1 MPDDLRVQ
9 GVERVDRELLDANAL
24 VGHLVAEGSVFAFLA
39 EYRGRVFPDEDFAD
53 LFRSG
58 LGRPSMPAP
67 VAATILTLQT
77 LLDLSDAEAAEAA
90 RCDLRWKVATGMAL
104 DDKGFHPSTLTYWR
118 RRLAMSARPHRINEA
133 VRRIVEETGILR
145 GRHRR
150 AVDST
155 IVADAVAT
163 QDTIT
168 QLVAAVR
175 RVARQVPGAA
185 EQIAAVC
192 TGHDYSQPGKP
203 SIDWDDPAAKDALVS
218 ALVND
223 ANALVAALIDTEL
236 DEQAQSA
243 LALLALVAG
252 QDVEPAEGSDGTDG
266 RWRIARKVAE
276 DRVISIVDPEAR
288 HTRKSPEARRDGY
301 RAHVAAEPGTGIIT
315 DEEMTKA
322 AGTENSDPAVAER
335 FLAADI
341 ANSNNSTDNQSTDD
355 EQADS
360 GQATD
365 APARREW
372 YGDSAYGTGDLRG
385 AVDGAGHEAVIKPK
399 PLQSPVEGGFT
410 VDDFTVDEENQTVT
424 VPTAT
429 RGRSAP
435 PGSRRSAPCAV
446 TAHCASG
453 APRPRP
459 AGRSSCTTAMTCCAR
474 PAVTGGTTQTCAS
487 VTGGTGPTS
496 NALSPKSPAVADDA
510 SNCATGAPNAT
521 THGSS
526 AALPLS
532 ICATS
537 STGAWNSPED
547 GSWPP
552 PEPRPPPR
560 DPPPAMTP
568 PRTAPQRWHRLR
580 TNGSRPY
587 PQPPDTTPRTS
598 IFRGL
603 LEA

>member
-1 MPDDLRVQ
+1 MQ
-9 GVERVDRELLDANAL
+9 GVERADRELLDAGAL

-39 EYRGRVFPDEDFAD
+39 EHRGRVFPDGEFAD
-53 LFRSG
+53 LFPSG
-58 LGRPSMPAP
+58 LGRPSMPAS
-67 VAATILTLQT
+67 VAASILTLQT
-77 LLDLSDAEAAEAA
+77 LLDLSDAETAEAA

-118 RRLAMSARPHRINEA
+118 RRLAKSARPHRINEA
-133 VRRIVEETGILR
+133 VRQVVEETGILR

-155 IVADAVAT
+155 ILADAVAT

-168 QLVAAVR
+168 QLIAAVR

-203 SIDWDDPAAKDALVS
+203 DIDWDDPAAKDALVS

-223 ANALVAALIDTEL
+223 ANALVAALAGAEL

-276 DRVISIVDPEAR
+276 DRVISTVDPEAR

-301 RAHVAAEPGTGIIT
+301 RAHVAAEPDTGIIT
-315 DEEMTKA
+315 DEELTKA

-341 ANSNNSTDNQSTDD
+341 ANSNNSTDNDSTDD
-355 EQADS
+355 EQAS
-360 GQATD
+360 GGDDGD

-385 AVDGAGHEAVIKPK
+385 AIDDAGHEAVIKPK

-410 VDDFTVDEENQTVT
+410 VDDFTVDEEHQTVT
-424 VPTAT
+424 CPNGNTRPISAT
-429 RGRSAP
+429 RVA
-435 PGSRRSAPCAV
+435 
-446 TAHCASG
+446 TFG
-453 APRPRP
+453 ALCRDCPLREQ
-459 AGRSSCTTAMTCCAR
+459 CTTSKTGRKIVLHERDDLLRQAR
-474 PAVTGGTTQTCAS
+474 RDWKNNPDLRERYRRHRPNVERVISQIASRGGRRLKLRYR
-487 VTGGTGPTS
+487 GTDRN
-496 NALSPKSPAVADDA
+496 NAWLKRR
-510 SNCATGAPNAT
+510 T
-521 THGSS
+521 
-526 AALPLS
+526 AAL
-532 ICATS
+532 
-537 STGAWNSPED
+537 N
-547 GSWPP
+547 
-552 PEPRPPPR
+552 
-560 DPPPAMTP
+560 
-568 PRTAPQRWHRLR
+568 LR
-580 TNGSRPY
+580 NL
-587 PQPPDTTPRTS
+587 
-598 IFRGL
+598 INRGL
-603 LEA
+603 DFTQGWILATA